1 EEQVRELAAVTAQA
15 VLAALATGGDDW
27 TDRAAD
33 GLLQLCELSTWC
45 WVAHEE
51 AHRERGWVVPDPEA
65 PVVDLGAAQV
75 VEVLAWADLVLAPAL
90 DARVAGIRQRI
101 RYEMRRRVVEP
112 VLERRDWFWVARPAV
127 NNWTGWIHQHLIAGS
142 LLLLDRE
149 EDRSV
154 RDAMLALAIAQQER
168 YLVSLPAD

>member
-75 VEVLAWADLVLAPAL
+75 VGVLAWADLALGDAL
-90 DARVAGIRQRI
+90 DARVPRLRH
-101 RYEMRRRVVEP
+101 RTRHEVLRRVADP
-112 VLERRDWFWVARPAV
+112 VRERRDWHWQRRPQAV
-127 NNWTGWIHQHLIAGS
+127 GWRG
-142 LLLLDRE
+142 
-149 EDRSV
+149 
-154 RDAMLALAIAQQER
+154 
-168 YLVSLPAD
+168 